1 MAANQR
7 ITRPALVSL
16 ASTLGSTLVVGP
28 GAATCSAIEWKVHSA
43 TYPRTPTPRFPEID
57 RG

>member
-1 MAANQR
+1 
-7 ITRPALVSL
+7 VSL